1 MCLTNLPLLPGVGL
15 SFSMPATCYPSATCS
30 SQRLPRAP
38 CSFYISRT
46 EPYLGDIG
54 PNFSN
59 LLLLLTFS
67 SFSSSPPFLLLYRPR
82 ACFAGD
88 IAHHFSFSFLPSLL
102 HFPSQQ
108 FEDNEAPPLFASF
121 LRRLLPHQWRLSAVY
136 LARSPARALFLP
148 PRQPRQSLSPNTLAS
163 NSFNCSS
170 RVCASCLL
178 LSLPLEKS
186 PREPSSPMPLARYL
200 FDLLICS
207 Y

>member
-1 MCLTNLPLLPGVGL
+1 MGCYISNEQWHPHSLLSDERCAHLLIFTLCHLPSSEKIKLACLTNLPLLPGIGL
-15 SFSMPATCYPSATCS
+15 SFSMTATCYPSATCS

-38 CSFYISRT
+38 RSFYVSRT

-108 FEDNEAPPLFASF
+108 FEDNEAPPQQYKRESSASV
-121 LRRLLPHQWRLSAVY
+121 R
-136 LARSPARALFLP
+136 
-148 PRQPRQSLSPNTLAS
+148 
-163 NSFNCSS
+163 
-170 RVCASCLL
+170 
-178 LSLPLEKS
+178 
-186 PREPSSPMPLARYL
+186 
-200 FDLLICS
+200 
-207 Y
+207 